1 MRMLIASGPALR
13 APICAPL
20 CAAVLL
26 GALAGCSTGG
36 SSHNVAA
43 TRSSAASPSAA
54 KTYSPLD
61 GPTEAASNLPKTCS
75 AILTEANLQTAFGS
89 PQSGD
94 NTYGSY
100 APLPSIGRTGRVTC
114 GFGIGIDEMGNAT
127 NPAVTV
133 SVITYTTA
141 QEALTRLNATIGT
154 SVGRGS
160 TSQPAS
166 VGGHPATILV
176 EGATGAAPAS
186 SSASPPAGQT
196 SPSAVAS
203 SPAPPASA
211 SPTSAAGGDTELV
224 MADGNRTF
232 VLLIPL
238 SKLSGTGAVNVL
250 LSLTAMV
257 YQNTLPPAAAGSPP
271 TPAASSGAASP
282 TG

>member
-1 MRMLIASGPALR
+1 MRMLVAPGPALR
-13 APICAPL
+13 APICAV
-20 CAAVLL
+20 VLS
-26 GALAGCSTGG
+26 GALAACSTGT
-36 SSHNVAA
+36 SPHNVAA

-61 GPTEAASNLPKTCS
+61 GPTEPASDLPKTCS

-94 NTYGSY
+94 NTYGTY

-127 NPAVTV
+127 DPAVTV

-141 QEALTRLNATIGT
+141 QEALTRLNATIGS

-160 TSQPAS
+160 TSQSAS

-176 EGATGAAPAS
+176 EPGTPAPGPAS
-186 SSASPPAGQT
+186 SSGSPPANPA
-196 SPSAVAS
+196 SPSAVA

-250 LSLTAMV
+250 LTLAGMV
-257 YQNTLPPAAAGSPP
+257 YQNTLPPAAPGSAP
-271 TPAASSGAASP
+271 TPAASTGAASP
-282 TG
+282 TR

>member
-1 MRMLIASGPALR
+1 MLMLVAPGPALR
-13 APICAPL
+13 APICAT
-20 CAAVLL
+20 VLL
-26 GALAGCSTGG
+26 GALAACSTGTP
-36 SSHNVAA
+36 SHNVAA
-43 TRSSAASPSAA
+43 TRSSAASPSAP

-61 GPTEAASNLPKTCS
+61 GPTEAASALPKTCS

-100 APLPSIGRTGRVTC
+100 APLPNIGRTGRVTC

-127 NPAVTV
+127 DPAVTV
-133 SVITYTTA
+133 SVITYTNA

-176 EGATGAAPAS
+176 EPAAPGSAPSS
-186 SSASPPAGQT
+186 SSASPPAPAGPA
-196 SPSAVAS
+196 SPSAVA

-250 LSLTAMV
+250 LTLAGMA
-257 YQNTLPPAAAGSPP
+257 YQNTLPPAAPGSA
-271 TPAASSGAASP
+271 PAPAVSSGTASP